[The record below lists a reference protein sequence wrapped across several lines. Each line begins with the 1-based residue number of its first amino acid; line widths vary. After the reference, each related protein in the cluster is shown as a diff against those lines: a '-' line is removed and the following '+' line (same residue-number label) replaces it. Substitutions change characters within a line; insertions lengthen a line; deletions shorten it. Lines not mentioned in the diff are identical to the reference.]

1 MADTIGDLID
11 KLSIVNCR
19 LWHLED
25 ERRELAVQKDSKEIH
40 KKAKDIS
47 CKIFSSNKE
56 RNSLIDQ
63 TNAVFRVLIDACSKN
78 KSLFLLTA
86 EDLLGTRK
94 NKFYKTEDL

>member
-25 ERRELAVQKDSKEIH
+25 RRRELAVQKDSEEIH

-47 CKIFSSNKE
+47 YKIFSSNKE

-63 TNAVFRVLIDACSKN
+63 INAAFRVLIDYSTKN
-78 KSLFLLTA
+78 NSSFLLTA
-86 EDLLGTRK
+86 EELLGSGK